1 MIPMDIQKGEKSILE
16 IKELMDDLDVIFFLR
31 HGTCLGAVRDGQLIP
46 WDDDID
52 IGSIIG
58 IHSDETVQNYKRS
71 PIMTMEE
78 RISVVASCRYVD
90 EVIPDAP
97 LIIDLKWIKKHNIHL
112 VVHGDDFSEDLLQ
125 LCYKI
130 PIEMGI
136 FKKVPYTPGIS
147 TTDITNRLK
156 NTLND

>member
-1 MIPMDIQKGEKSILE
+1 MTA
-16 IKELMDDLDVIFFLR
+16 DLFHFGHVFFLKQANEI
-31 HGTCLGAVRDGQLIP
+31 GDYLIV
-46 WDDDID
+46 
-52 IGSIIG
+52 G

-97 LIIDLKWIKKHNIHL
+97 LIIDLEWIKKHYIHL

>member
-1 MIPMDIQKGEKSILE
+1 MTADLFHYGHVNFLKQASE
-16 IKELMDDLDVIFFLR
+16 IGDY
-31 HGTCLGAVRDGQLIP
+31 LIV
-46 WDDDID
+46 
-52 IGSIIG
+52 G
-58 IHSDETVQNYKRS
+58 IHSDETVKNYKRS

-78 RISVVASCRYVD
+78 RISVVTSCRYVD

-97 LIIDLKWIKKHNIHL
+97 LIIDLEWIKKHNINL

-136 FKKVPYTPGIS
+136 FEKVPYTPGIS
-147 TTDITNRLK
+147 TSDIINRLK
-156 NTLND
+156 NTLNN

>member
-1 MIPMDIQKGEKSILE
+1 MTADLFHFGHVNFLKQASE
-16 IKELMDDLDVIFFLR
+16 IGDY
-31 HGTCLGAVRDGQLIP
+31 LIA
-46 WDDDID
+46 
-52 IGSIIG
+52 G

-78 RISVVASCRYVD
+78 RISIVASCRYVD

-147 TTDITNRLK
+147 TTDIMNRLK
-156 NTLND
+156 NSLND

>member
-1 MIPMDIQKGEKSILE
+1 MTADLFHFGHVNFLKQASE
-16 IKELMDDLDVIFFLR
+16 IGDY
-31 HGTCLGAVRDGQLIP
+31 LIA
-46 WDDDID
+46 
-52 IGSIIG
+52 G

-90 EVIPDAP
+90 EVIPNAP

-147 TTDITNRLK
+147 TTDIMNRLK

>member
-1 MIPMDIQKGEKSILE
+1 MTADLFHFGHVNFLKQASE
-16 IKELMDDLDVIFFLR
+16 IGDY
-31 HGTCLGAVRDGQLIP
+31 LIA
-46 WDDDID
+46 
-52 IGSIIG
+52 G

-97 LIIDLKWIKKHNIHL
+97 LIVDLEWIKKHNIHV

-125 LCYKI
+125 LCYKV

-136 FKKVPYTPGIS
+136 FEKVPYTPGIS
-147 TTDITNRLK
+147 TTDIIKRLK

>member
-1 MIPMDIQKGEKSILE
+1 MTADLFHFGHVNFLKQASE
-16 IKELMDDLDVIFFLR
+16 IGDY
-31 HGTCLGAVRDGQLIP
+31 LIV
-46 WDDDID
+46 
-52 IGSIIG
+52 G

-90 EVIPDAP
+90 EVIPNAP

-147 TTDITNRLK
+147 TTDIMNRLK
-156 NTLND
+156 NSLND

>member
-1 MIPMDIQKGEKSILE
+1 MTADLFHFGHVNFLKQASE
-16 IKELMDDLDVIFFLR
+16 IGDY
-31 HGTCLGAVRDGQLIP
+31 LIV
-46 WDDDID
+46 
-52 IGSIIG
+52 G

-71 PIMTMEE
+71 PIMTIEE

-90 EVIPDAP
+90 EVTPNAP

-130 PIEMGI
+130 PIDMGI
-136 FKKVPYTPGIS
+136 FKKGPYTPGYS
-147 TTDITNRLK
+147 TTDITN
-156 NTLND
+156 

>member
-1 MIPMDIQKGEKSILE
+1 MTADLFHFGHVNFLKQASE
-16 IKELMDDLDVIFFLR
+16 IGDY
-31 HGTCLGAVRDGQLIP
+31 LIA
-46 WDDDID
+46 
-52 IGSIIG
+52 G

-90 EVIPDAP
+90 EVIPNAP

>member
-1 MIPMDIQKGEKSILE
+1 MTADLFHFGHVNFLKQASE
-16 IKELMDDLDVIFFLR
+16 IGDY
-31 HGTCLGAVRDGQLIP
+31 LIA
-46 WDDDID
+46 
-52 IGSIIG
+52 G

-90 EVIPDAP
+90 EVIPNAP

-136 FKKVPYTPGIS
+136 FEKVPYTPGIS
-147 TTDITNRLK
+147 TTDIMNRLK

>member
-1 MIPMDIQKGEKSILE
+1 MTADLFHFGHVNFLKQASE
-16 IKELMDDLDVIFFLR
+16 IGDY
-31 HGTCLGAVRDGQLIP
+31 LIV
-46 WDDDID
+46 
-52 IGSIIG
+52 G

-90 EVIPDAP
+90 EVIPDVP
-97 LIIDLKWIKKHNIHL
+97 LIVDLEWIKKHNIHV

-125 LCYKI
+125 LCYKV

-136 FKKVPYTPGIS
+136 FEKVPYTPGIS
-147 TTDITNRLK
+147 TTDIIKRLK

>member
-1 MIPMDIQKGEKSILE
+1 MTADLFHFGHVNFLKQASE
-16 IKELMDDLDVIFFLR
+16 IGDY
-31 HGTCLGAVRDGQLIP
+31 LIA
-46 WDDDID
+46 
-52 IGSIIG
+52 G

-78 RISVVASCRYVD
+78 RISVLASCRYVD

>member
-1 MIPMDIQKGEKSILE
+1 MTADLFHFGHVNFLKQASE
-16 IKELMDDLDVIFFLR
+16 IGDY
-31 HGTCLGAVRDGQLIP
+31 LIA
-46 WDDDID
+46 
-52 IGSIIG
+52 G

-90 EVIPDAP
+90 EGIPDAP

-147 TTDITNRLK
+147 VSYTHLRAHET
-156 NTLND
+156 

>member
-1 MIPMDIQKGEKSILE
+1 MTADLYHFGHVNFLKQASE
-16 IKELMDDLDVIFFLR
+16 IGDY
-31 HGTCLGAVRDGQLIP
+31 LIA
-46 WDDDID
+46 
-52 IGSIIG
+52 G

-90 EVIPDAP
+90 EVIQNAP

-147 TTDITNRLK
+147 TTDIMNRLK

>member
-1 MIPMDIQKGEKSILE
+1 MTADLFHFGHVNFLKQASE
-16 IKELMDDLDVIFFLR
+16 IGDY
-31 HGTCLGAVRDGQLIP
+31 LIA
-46 WDDDID
+46 
-52 IGSIIG
+52 G

-71 PIMTMEE
+71 PILTIEE

-90 EVIPDAP
+90 EVIPNAP

>member
-1 MIPMDIQKGEKSILE
+1 MTADLFHFGHVNFLKQASE
-16 IKELMDDLDVIFFLR
+16 IGDY
-31 HGTCLGAVRDGQLIP
+31 LIA
-46 WDDDID
+46 
-52 IGSIIG
+52 G

-97 LIIDLKWIKKHNIHL
+97 LIIDLEWIKKHNIHL

-147 TTDITNRLK
+147 TTDIMNRLK
-156 NTLND
+156 NSLND

>member
-1 MIPMDIQKGEKSILE
+1 MTADLFHFGHVNFLKQASE
-16 IKELMDDLDVIFFLR
+16 IGDY
-31 HGTCLGAVRDGQLIP
+31 LIA
-46 WDDDID
+46 
-52 IGSIIG
+52 G

>member
-1 MIPMDIQKGEKSILE
+1 MTADLFHFGHVNFLKQASE
-16 IKELMDDLDVIFFLR
+16 IGDY
-31 HGTCLGAVRDGQLIP
+31 LIA
-46 WDDDID
+46 
-52 IGSIIG
+52 G

-97 LIIDLKWIKKHNIHL
+97 LIFDLEWIKKHNINV

-125 LCYKI
+125 LCYKV
-130 PIEMGI
+130 PIKMGI
-136 FKKVPYTPGIS
+136 FEKVPYTPGIS
-147 TTDITNRLK
+147 TTDIIKRLK

>member
-1 MIPMDIQKGEKSILE
+1 MTADLFHFGHVNFLKQANE
-16 IKELMDDLDVIFFLR
+16 IGDY
-31 HGTCLGAVRDGQLIP
+31 LIV
-46 WDDDID
+46 
-52 IGSIIG
+52 G

-90 EVIPDAP
+90 KIIPDSP
-97 LIIDLKWIKKHNIHL
+97 LVIDLEWIKKHNIHL

-125 LCYKI
+125 LCYKV

-136 FKKVPYTPGIS
+136 FEKVPYTPGIS
-147 TTDITNRLK
+147 TTDIIKRLK

>member
-1 MIPMDIQKGEKSILE
+1 M
-16 IKELMDDLDVIFFLR
+16 
-31 HGTCLGAVRDGQLIP
+31 
-46 WDDDID
+46 
-52 IGSIIG
+52 
-58 IHSDETVQNYKRS
+58 
-71 PIMTMEE
+71 
-78 RISVVASCRYVD
+78 
-90 EVIPDAP
+90 IPDAP
-97 LIIDLKWIKKHNIHL
+97 LIIDLKWIKNHNILL

>member
-1 MIPMDIQKGEKSILE
+1 MTADLFHFGHVNFLKQASE
-16 IKELMDDLDVIFFLR
+16 IGDY
-31 HGTCLGAVRDGQLIP
+31 LIV
-46 WDDDID
+46 
-52 IGSIIG
+52 G

-71 PIMTMEE
+71 PILTMEE

-90 EVIPDAP
+90 EVIPNAP

-147 TTDITNRLK
+147 TTDIMNRLK
-156 NTLND
+156 NSLND

>member
-1 MIPMDIQKGEKSILE
+1 MTADLFHFGHVNFLKQASE
-16 IKELMDDLDVIFFLR
+16 IGDY
-31 HGTCLGAVRDGQLIP
+31 LIA
-46 WDDDID
+46 
-52 IGSIIG
+52 G

-71 PIMTMEE
+71 PIMTMEK

-90 EVIPDAP
+90 EVIPNAP

-147 TTDITNRLK
+147 TTDIINRLK
-156 NTLND
+156 NSLND

>member
-1 MIPMDIQKGEKSILE
+1 MTADLFHFGHVNFLKQASE
-16 IKELMDDLDVIFFLR
+16 IGDY
-31 HGTCLGAVRDGQLIP
+31 LIA
-46 WDDDID
+46 
-52 IGSIIG
+52 G

-78 RISVVASCRYVD
+78 RISIVASCRYVD

>member
-1 MIPMDIQKGEKSILE
+1 MTADLFHFGHVNFLKQASE
-16 IKELMDDLDVIFFLR
+16 IGDY
-31 HGTCLGAVRDGQLIP
+31 LIV
-46 WDDDID
+46 
-52 IGSIIG
+52 G

-147 TTDITNRLK
+147 TTDIMNRLK
-156 NTLND
+156 NSLND

>member
-1 MIPMDIQKGEKSILE
+1 MTADLFHFGHVNFLKQASE
-16 IKELMDDLDVIFFLR
+16 IGDY
-31 HGTCLGAVRDGQLIP
+31 LIA
-46 WDDDID
+46 
-52 IGSIIG
+52 G

-71 PIMTMEE
+71 PIMTIEE

-90 EVIPDAP
+90 EVIPNAP

>member
-1 MIPMDIQKGEKSILE
+1 MTADLFHFGHVNFLKQASE
-16 IKELMDDLDVIFFLR
+16 IGDY
-31 HGTCLGAVRDGQLIP
+31 LIA
-46 WDDDID
+46 
-52 IGSIIG
+52 G

-136 FKKVPYTPGIS
+136 FEKVPYTPGIS
-147 TTDITNRLK
+147 TTDILNRLK

>member
-1 MIPMDIQKGEKSILE
+1 MTADLFHYGHVNFLKQASE
-16 IKELMDDLDVIFFLR
+16 IGDY
-31 HGTCLGAVRDGQLIP
+31 LIV
-46 WDDDID
+46 
-52 IGSIIG
+52 G

-90 EVIPDAP
+90 EVIPNAP

-147 TTDITNRLK
+147 TTDIMNRLK
-156 NTLND
+156 NSLND

>member
-1 MIPMDIQKGEKSILE
+1 MTADLFHFGHVNFLKQASE
-16 IKELMDDLDVIFFLR
+16 IGDY
-31 HGTCLGAVRDGQLIP
+31 LIA
-46 WDDDID
+46 
-52 IGSIIG
+52 G

-156 NTLND
+156 HTLND

>member
-1 MIPMDIQKGEKSILE
+1 MTADLFHFGHVNFLKQASE
-16 IKELMDDLDVIFFLR
+16 IGDY
-31 HGTCLGAVRDGQLIP
+31 LIA
-46 WDDDID
+46 
-52 IGSIIG
+52 G

-147 TTDITNRLK
+147 TTDIMNRLK
-156 NTLND
+156 NSLND

>member
-1 MIPMDIQKGEKSILE
+1 MTADLFHYGHVNFLKQASE
-16 IKELMDDLDVIFFLR
+16 IGDY
-31 HGTCLGAVRDGQLIP
+31 LIA
-46 WDDDID
+46 
-52 IGSIIG
+52 G

-90 EVIPDAP
+90 EVIPNAP

>member
-1 MIPMDIQKGEKSILE
+1 MTADLYHFGHVNFLKQASE
-16 IKELMDDLDVIFFLR
+16 IGDY
-31 HGTCLGAVRDGQLIP
+31 LIA
-46 WDDDID
+46 
-52 IGSIIG
+52 G

-97 LIIDLKWIKKHNIHL
+97 LIIDLEWIKKHNIHL

-147 TTDITNRLK
+147 TTDIINRLK
-156 NTLND
+156 NTLNE

>member
-1 MIPMDIQKGEKSILE
+1 MTADLFHFGHVNFLKQASE
-16 IKELMDDLDVIFFLR
+16 IGDY
-31 HGTCLGAVRDGQLIP
+31 LIA
-46 WDDDID
+46 
-52 IGSIIG
+52 G

-71 PIMTMEE
+71 PILTIEE

-90 EVIPDAP
+90 EVIPNAP

-147 TTDITNRLK
+147 TTDIMNRLK
-156 NTLND
+156 NSLND